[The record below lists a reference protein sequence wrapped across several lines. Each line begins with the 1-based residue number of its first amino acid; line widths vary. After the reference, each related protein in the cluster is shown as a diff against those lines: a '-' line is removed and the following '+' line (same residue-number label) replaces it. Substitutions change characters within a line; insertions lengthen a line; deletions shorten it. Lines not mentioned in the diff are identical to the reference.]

1 MSTNY
6 ELISFRTPD
15 ELAVAAAKGWLD
27 AIDTANRM
35 KASQDVA
42 LSGGRI
48 TQKFFASV
56 VEQSK
61 SRKTSFDRVQFF
73 WADER
78 CVPPSDPESN
88 FKLANDLLFR
98 PLKISEKQIH
108 RLRGEDAPDAAAKS
122 AEAEIR
128 SAVGTNAN
136 NQPVL
141 DIIFLGLGED
151 GHVASLFPGEAEKW
165 ISDKAAFRAIE
176 NSPKPPP
183 NRISI
188 GYQTIA
194 AARQVWMFASGSGK
208 EKALRDSLAQDGKT
222 SFGRVLRL
230 RGNTKILTD
239 IVI

>member
-1 MSTNY
+1 MSAKY

-15 ELAVAAAKGWLD
+15 ELAEAAAKAWLD

-56 VEQSK
+56 VEQTK
-61 SRKTSFDRVQFF
+61 SRKTSLDRVQFF

-78 CVPPSDPESN
+78 CLPPTDPESN
-88 FKLANDLLFR
+88 FKLANDLLFQ

-108 RLRGEDAPDAAAKS
+108 RLRGEDAPEAAARA

-128 SAVGTNAN
+128 SAVGTNA
-136 NQPVL
+136 QGEPVL

-151 GHVASLFPGEAEKW
+151 GHVASLFPGEPETW
-165 ISDKAAFRAIE
+165 VSDKAVFRAIR
-176 NSPKPPP
+176 NFPKPPP
-183 NRISI
+183 NRITI

-194 AARQVWMFASGSGK
+194 AARQVWMLASGTGK
-208 EKALRDSLAQDGKT
+208 EKAFRDSLSPNGQT
-222 SFGRVLRL
+222 SFARVLRL
-230 RGNTKILTD
+230 RSETRILTD
-239 IVI
+239 IAV

>member
-15 ELAVAAAKGWLD
+15 ELAKAVAKEWLD
-27 AIDTANRM
+27 AIDIANRM

-56 VEQSK
+56 VEQMK
-61 SRKTSFDRVQFF
+61 PRKTSLDRVQFF

-78 CVPPSDPESN
+78 CIPPTDSESN
-88 FKLANDLLFR
+88 FKLANDLLFQ
-98 PLKISEKQIH
+98 PLKIPDTQFH
-108 RLRGEDAPDAAAKS
+108 RLRGEDDPDAAAKS

-128 SAVGTNAN
+128 SVVGTNAQ

-151 GHVASLFPGEAEKW
+151 GHVASLFPGEPETW
-165 ISDKAAFRAIE
+165 DSDRAVFRAVR
-176 NSPKPPP
+176 NFPKPPP
-183 NRISI
+183 NRITI

-194 AARQVWMFASGSGK
+194 AARQVWMLASGGGK
-208 EKALRDSLAQDGKT
+208 EKALRDSLAMDGKT
-222 SFGRVLRL
+222 SFGRVLKL
-230 RGNTKILTD
+230 RSDTKVFTD
-239 IVI
+239 IAV

>member
-1 MSTNY
+1 MSANY
-6 ELISFRTPD
+6 ELITFRTPD
-15 ELAVAAAKGWLD
+15 ELAETAARAWLE
-27 AIDTANRM
+27 AIDTANRI

-56 VEQSK
+56 VEQTK

-78 CVPPSDPESN
+78 CLPPTDPESN
-88 FKLANDLLFR
+88 FKLANDLLFQ

-108 RLRGEDAPDAAAKS
+108 RLRGEDAPEAAAKS

-128 SAVGTNAN
+128 GIVGTNAQ

-151 GHVASLFPGEAEKW
+151 GHIASLFPGEPETW
-165 ISDKAAFRAIE
+165 VSDKAVFRAVK
-176 NSPKPPP
+176 NFPKPPP
-183 NRISI
+183 NRITI
-188 GYQTIA
+188 GYQTIV
-194 AARQVWMFASGSGK
+194 AARQVWMLASGSGK
-208 EKALRDSLAQDGKT
+208 ERALRDSLAQDGKT
-222 SFGRVLRL
+222 SFGRVLKCRSE
-230 RGNTKILTD
+230 TKIFTD
-239 IVI
+239 IAI